1 MEKTFHCTVCSL
13 EQKGEYP
20 PSPCPSCGQSR
31 FFVDLLNHTQLEA
44 ECKRLRKQVSRLTE
58 TTVTTEENSPDT
70 SPKPLTS
77 IRGLGLGGQKNKKTT
92 EESEKPPK
100 NKDLETS
107 LKLEINNLSQQVKS
121 LAKEKE
127 LLQQQQK
134 ELTQEKTRLNQQLE
148 KTNLSLIT
156 NMGTLKLQK
165 QTLQDQIVVLE
176 KRKALYK
183 RLFIVFS
190 ISTIVSLLF
199 LFI

>member
-44 ECKRLRKQVSRLTE
+44 ECKRLKEQVSRLTE

-70 SPKPLTS
+70 SPKPSTS
-77 IRGLGLGGQKNKKTT
+77 IRGLGLGGKKNKKTT
-92 EESEKPPK
+92 EESEKSPK
-100 NKDLETS
+100 NEDLETS

-121 LAKEKE
+121 FGEEKK

-148 KTNLSLIT
+148 KTNLSLT
-156 NMGTLKLQK
+156 NMETLKLQK

-183 RLFIVFS
+183 WLFIVFS
-190 ISTIVSLLF
+190 ISTIVSLFF
-199 LFI
+199 LFT